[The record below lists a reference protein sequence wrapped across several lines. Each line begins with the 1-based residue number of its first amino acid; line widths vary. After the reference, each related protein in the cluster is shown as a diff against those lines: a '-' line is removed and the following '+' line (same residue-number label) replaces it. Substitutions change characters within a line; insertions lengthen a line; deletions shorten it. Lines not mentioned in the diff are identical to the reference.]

1 MKPYPDL
8 NAGSSGSTEPVTVG
22 AEAKGV
28 DHITAVQGVEVLAFI
43 QVPQHGLAI
52 LMWKTEDILQ
62 FKHLL
67 KHLKQTVTFKNL
79 QH

>member
-62 FKHLL
+62 FKHLC
-67 KHLKQTVTFKNL
+67 VTFKANS
-79 QH
+79 HF

>member
-62 FKHLL
+62 FEHLC
-67 KHLKQTVTFKNL
+67 VTFKANS
-79 QH
+79 HF

>member
-8 NAGSSGSTEPVTVG
+8 NAGSSGGTEPVTVG

-43 QVPQHGLAI
+43 QVPKHGLAI
-52 LMWKTEDILQ
+52 LMWKTEDVLQ
-62 FKHLL
+62 FKHLC
-67 KHLKQTVTFKNL
+67 VTFKPNS
-79 QH
+79 HF